1 MDALLSSPVA
11 RAANPNHA
19 FAAAL
24 IEELVRAGVSH
35 VCVCPGSRSTPLA
48 AAAAHTHG
56 LRVWSHV
63 DERAAAFFA
72 LGLAKASRAPVALVC
87 TSGTAAAN
95 FLPAVIEAS
104 QTGVPLLVLSADR
117 PIELRDWGAPQTID
131 QVRLFGPY
139 ARWYAEAPAPEAGAA
154 LLRHA
159 RALACRAVAV
169 ASASPSGPVHLN
181 LPFREPLEPVRV
193 AGTVAIDDALARDG
207 RAQGAYLRVESAAAA
222 PPGALIARLV
232 AAIRGTPNGVIA
244 AGPLDADPALGAAV
258 ARLALA
264 SGWPLLAE
272 PTSQLRCGP
281 HVKDAPIIAAHDA
294 FLRDATFA
302 AAHAPG
308 LVLRL
313 GAPLTSKPFALW
325 LEQHRGC
332 ETWIADPDGR
342 FADPAHGASAL
353 LRFEPTRL
361 CDALAEALE
370 EGRQARS
377 CPWLADFVDA
387 DRRAR
392 AALATALAADDA
404 LGEPRLVMEL
414 ADALPDGAAL
424 FVSNSMPVR
433 DLDAFLPPSGKR
445 LRVLCNRGANG
456 IDGIVSTALG
466 ASAALPG
473 PTALLTGDL
482 AFLHDLGGLLAARRH
497 ALDATIVVANN
508 DGGGIFRFLPAA
520 AHRKAVD
527 FDTLFTTPHGL
538 DLARAAA
545 LFDATYTRA
554 RDWRDVR
561 AALDAGLGGRG
572 LHILEVPVDPEANV
586 TRHRALWSAV
596 SAALRAEEPA
606 R

>member
-1 MDALLSSPVA
+1 VDALPSSPVA
-11 RAANPNHA
+11 RAPNPNHA

-24 IEELVRAGVSH
+24 FEELVRAGVSH

-63 DERAAAFFA
+63 DERSAAFFA

-117 PIELRDWGAPQTID
+117 PIELRDWGAAQTID

-139 ARWYAEAPAPEAGAA
+139 ARWYAESPAPAPGASA
-154 LLRHA
+154 LRHA
-159 RALACRAVAV
+159 RALAGRAVAV
-169 ASASPSGPVHLN
+169 ATASPSGPVHLN

-193 AGTVAIDDALARDG
+193 APEVQCDDALARDG
-207 RAQGAYLRVESAAAA
+207 RAEGPYLRVEAASAA
-222 PPGALIARLV
+222 PPEALIARLA
-232 AAIRGTPNGVIA
+232 AAIRRTPNGVIA
-244 AGPLDADPALGAAV
+244 AGPLDAGPALGAAV
-258 ARLALA
+258 VRLAVA
-264 SGWPLLAE
+264 SGWPVLAE

-281 HVKDAPIIAAHDA
+281 HVKDAPIVASHDA
-294 FLRDATFA
+294 FLRDADFA
-302 AAHAPG
+302 AMHAPG

-313 GAPLTSKPFALW
+313 GSPLTSKPFALW
-325 LEQHRGC
+325 LESHGGC

-342 FADPAHGASAL
+342 FADPGRGASTL
-353 LRFEPTRL
+353 LRFDPTLL
-361 CDALAEALE
+361 CDALAEAL
-370 EGRQARS
+370 GDGARIAPT
-377 CPWLADFVDA
+377 PWLADFVDA

-392 AALATALAADDA
+392 AALTRAIAADDA
-404 LGEPRLVMEL
+404 LGEPRLIIEL

-433 DLDAFLPPSGKR
+433 DLDAFLPATEKR

-456 IDGIVSTALG
+456 IDGITSTALG

-473 PTALLTGDL
+473 PFVLLTGDL
-482 AFLHDLGGLLAARRH
+482 AFLHDLGGLLAAVRH
-497 ALDATIVVANN
+497 GLDATIVVVNN
-508 DGGGIFRFLPAA
+508 DGGGIFRFLPVA
-520 AHRKAVD
+520 AHREAVD

-538 DLARAAA
+538 ELARAAA

-561 AALDAGLGGRG
+561 RALEAGLGGRG

-586 TRHRALWSAV
+586 TRHRSLWSAV
-596 SAALRAEEPA
+596 SAGLRSEERA
-606 R
+606 G